1 MKRTSIEIRF
11 TDVDIQGHVNHTA
24 IVEWIAHA
32 RVTLIDE
39 KVNQYHHT
47 LWENRKDQDPELDHV
62 LVNLEVNFH
71 KEVFYPGTIEVT
83 ARVLNVGNK
92 SVTTEFFVYSG
103 DEVVA
108 EAQCINVFF
117 RTSDKKSVD
126 IPDKLKDMMM
136 KKNGCNIVT
145 KQKETKENIVFYKI
159 TSKKG
164 EKENE

>member
-1 MKRTSIEIRF
+1 MKRTSIEVRF
-11 TDVDIQGHVNHTA
+11 TDVDSQDHVNHTA

-39 KVNQYHHT
+39 KINQYEHR
-47 LWENRKDQDPELDHV
+47 LLNDNYEGPELDYV
-62 LVNLEVNFH
+62 LVNLNVNFQ

-103 DEVVA
+103 NEVVA

-117 RTSDKKSVD
+117 RTSDKKSVN
-126 IPDKLKDMMM
+126 IPDQLKDMMM

>member
-11 TDVDIQGHVNHTA
+11 TDVDSQDHVNHTA

-32 RVTLIDE
+32 RVKLIDG
-39 KVNQYHHT
+39 KVAQYHHT
-47 LWENRKDQDPELDHV
+47 IWENLKDQNPELDHV
-62 LVNLEVNFH
+62 LVNLDVNFH
-71 KEVFYPGTIEVT
+71 KEVFYPGTIEVSG
-83 ARVLNVGNK
+83 RVLNVGNK

-126 IPDKLKDMMM
+126 IPDKLKVMLM
-136 KKNGCNIVT
+136 KKNGGNMVI
-145 KQKETKENIVFYKI
+145 KQK
-159 TSKKG
+159 
-164 EKENE
+164 

>member
-32 RVTLIDE
+32 RVKLIDE
-39 KVNQYHHT
+39 KVTQYHHT
-47 LWENRKDQDPELDHV
+47 IWENLKDQGPELDHV
-62 LVNLEVNFH
+62 LVNLDVNFH

-103 DEVVA
+103 DEVVV

-117 RTSDKKSVD
+117 RTSDKKSVY
-126 IPDKLKDMMM
+126 IPDMLKDIMM
-136 KKNGCNIVT
+136 KKKGCNIVT

>member
-11 TDVDIQGHVNHTA
+11 TDVDSQDHVNHTA

-32 RVTLIDE
+32 RVKLIDG
-39 KVNQYHHT
+39 KVAQYHHT
-47 LWENRKDQDPELDHV
+47 IWENLKDQNPELDHV

-71 KEVFYPGTIEVT
+71 KEVFYPGTVEVS
-83 ARVLNVGNK
+83 ARVLNVGSK

-108 EAQCINVFF
+108 DAQCINVFF

-126 IPDKLKDMMM
+126 IPDQLKDMLM
-136 KKNGCNIVT
+136 KKNGCNMVI
-145 KQKETKENIVFYKI
+145 KQK
-159 TSKKG
+159 
-164 EKENE
+164 

>member
-11 TDVDIQGHVNHTA
+11 TDVDSQGHVNHTA

-39 KVNQYHHT
+39 KVTQYHHT

-83 ARVLNVGNK
+83 ARVLNVGSK

-103 DEVVA
+103 NEVVA

>member
-11 TDVDIQGHVNHTA
+11 TDVDSQDHVNHTA

-32 RVTLIDE
+32 RVPLIDE
-39 KVNQYHHT
+39 RVNQYHHT
-47 LWENRKDQDPELDHV
+47 IWENLKDQNPELDHV
-62 LVNLEVNFH
+62 LVNLDVNFH
-71 KEVFYPGTIEVT
+71 REVFYPGTIEV
-83 ARVLNVGNK
+83 RGKVLNVGNK

-117 RTSDKKSVD
+117 RISNKKSVD
-126 IPDKLKDMMM
+126 IPDKLKDMLM

-145 KQKETKENIVFYKI
+145 KQKETKENIVFYKV
-159 TSKKG
+159 TEKKA
-164 EKENE
+164 ENE

>member
-11 TDVDIQGHVNHTA
+11 TDVDSQDHVNHTA

-32 RVTLIDE
+32 RVKLIDGRGA
-39 KVNQYHHT
+39 QYHHT
-47 LWENRKDQDPELDHV
+47 IWENLKDKDPELDHV

-71 KEVFYPGTIEVT
+71 KEVFYPGTVEVS
-83 ARVLNVGNK
+83 ARVLNVGSK

-126 IPDKLKDMMM
+126 IPDQLKDMLM
-136 KKNGCNIVT
+136 KKNGCNMVI
-145 KQKETKENIVFYKI
+145 KQKSF
-159 TSKKG
+159 KG
-164 EKENE
+164 LKVSSVNE

>member
-39 KVNQYHHT
+39 KVIQYHHT

-71 KEVFYPGTIEVT
+71 KEVFYPGTIEV
-83 ARVLNVGNK
+83 RGKVLNVGNK

-145 KQKETKENIVFYKI
+145 KQK
-159 TSKKG
+159 
-164 EKENE
+164 

>member
-11 TDVDIQGHVNHTA
+11 TDVDSQDHVNHTA

-32 RVTLIDE
+32 RVKLIDG
-39 KVNQYHHT
+39 KVAQYHHT
-47 LWENRKDQDPELDHV
+47 IWENLKDQNPELDHV
-62 LVNLEVNFH
+62 LVNLDVNFR
-71 KEVFYPGTIEVT
+71 KEVFYPGTIEVRG
-83 ARVLNVGNK
+83 RVLNVGSK

-126 IPDKLKDMMM
+126 IPDQLKDMLM
-136 KKNGCNIVT
+136 KKNGCNMVI
-145 KQKETKENIVFYKI
+145 KQK
-159 TSKKG
+159 
-164 EKENE
+164 

>member
-11 TDVDIQGHVNHTA
+11 TDVDSQDHVNHTA

-32 RVTLIDE
+32 RVKLIDG
-39 KVNQYHHT
+39 KVAQYHHT
-47 LWENRKDQDPELDHV
+47 IWENLKDQNPELDHV
-62 LVNLEVNFH
+62 LVNLDVNFH
-71 KEVFYPGTIEVT
+71 KEVFYPGTIEVSG
-83 ARVLNVGNK
+83 RVLNVGSK

-126 IPDKLKDMMM
+126 IPDQLKDMLM
-136 KKNGCNIVT
+136 KKNGCNMVI
-145 KQKETKENIVFYKI
+145 KQK
-159 TSKKG
+159 
-164 EKENE
+164 